1 METEKL
7 TANIRTVKG
16 KNSMIRLRNQG
27 RVPGIFY
34 GPHYETMEIDVDA
47 VMLKNALARRKPLY
61 QLEIAGKG
69 DFEVIFREIQRDP
82 VSEKIQHIDLYG
94 ITRGQKITLTIPV
107 KIVGIPVGVRTGGGI
122 LEVLRRHL
130 EVECLP
136 KDLPDFIEADVTD
149 IEVGSS
155 IHVGDLKVENLII
168 LLDKKTTIAAVVPP
182 TVTKTVAAI
191 TEEAAVSA
199 EGEAAAA
206 GDKKEAAAGNKK
218 EAPAKDK
225 KEAAAADKKE
235 APAKGKKEAPAKEKK

>member
-16 KNSMIRLRNQG
+16 KNSMIRLRSQG

-34 GPHYETMEIDVDA
+34 GPHYETMSIDIDA

-61 QLEIAGKG
+61 QLEITGKG

-82 VSEKIQHIDLYG
+82 VSEKVQHIDLYG
-94 ITRGQKITLTIPV
+94 ITRGQKITLTIPI

-122 LEVLRRHL
+122 LEVVRRHV

-136 KDLPDFIEADVTD
+136 KDLPDFIEADVTN

-155 IHVGDLKVENLII
+155 IHVGDLKVENLTI
-168 LLDKKTTIAAVVPP
+168 LLDKKATIAAVVPP
-182 TVTKTVAAI
+182 TVTKTAVAV
-191 TEEAAVSA
+191 TEEAAAAA
-199 EGEAAAA
+199 EGEAAAGEKGEKKEA
-206 GDKKEAAAGNKK
+206 APGDKKEAAG
-218 EAPAKDK
+218 KDK
-225 KEAAAADKKE
+225 KEAS
-235 APAKGKKEAPAKEKK
+235 AKDKKEAPAKEKK